1 MKMTYII
8 LFSIL
13 VSTQLSARTAIK
25 GNSRDQL
32 ALMEQRLKN
41 VEQQM
46 EILIRSKNDIYMQLD
61 NLNAELYNQNQNIQK
76 ALAAATSSDV
86 DKKIAIAKTD
96 IIEEISTKV
105 SKIIAD
111 NTKTSVT
118 GTYKSTGP
126 QTGYEHVVQPGETI
140 SHIAEAYK
148 VSTAAIMKVNNIKD
162 ARTLQVGTKLFIPE

>member
-1 MKMTYII
+1 MKITYII
-8 LFSIL
+8 LFAIL
-13 VSTQLSARTAIK
+13 VTTQLSARTAIK

-46 EILIRSKNDIYMQLD
+46 EILLRSKNDIYMQLD
-61 NLNAELYNQNQNIQK
+61 NLNAELYNQKENIQK
-76 ALAAATSSDV
+76 ALTAATSSDV
-86 DKKIAIAKTD
+86 DKKIATAKAD

-105 SKIIAD
+105 SKIIAA
-111 NTKTSVT
+111 NTKTSES
-118 GTYKSTGP
+118 GTYKSTGS

-148 VSTAAIMKVNNIKD
+148 VSTTAIIKANNIKD